1 MFDTSKKYITW
12 IWRMNCKTQ
21 FLVVVTDA
29 VWWLFTLFQ
38 WQYETRFVEDTLC
51 KYHLQIMFHI
61 AIEKL

>member
-1 MFDTSKKYITW
+1 
-12 IWRMNCKTQ
+12 MNCKTQ